1 MDDNSDEDYSFL
13 ESEPSLLDMSIS
25 YYRKERV
32 KKTKNRTTYL
42 AIFLMI
48 IFFLEYF
55 TKEEMK
61 TYSNSIFESSNPKRC
76 PKLSK
81 FSFYLYGG
89 RYILLFLIYNYV
101 NIYGALT
108 YIFIDTFSL
117 AFSSFLKSFYIEPRP
132 FWEKNSIFPCF
143 CAKGYSGPSTTG
155 IYTFVIFSSFYR
167 IIKTRLKNQFS
178 KIFLFLFC
186 FIMVSIT
193 YYIRLFQNV
202 DYFHQIAFGFGIGF
216 CIYFWFF
223 DIIKIDFLSRK
234 QFRQLMN
241 HSILIISFSICFF
254 IIVQVIHFNTGLN
267 MKPMYLINI
276 QKFCDLKKFFS
287 GRDMKSFQLFE
298 FIGCYFGV
306 FLEYKIYFNHDLS
319 LFSQYNINERKGY
332 VFNRTSRRKSFI
344 RFLLCYFIQI
354 LFFNKIMPSGKD
366 FNFQFGGLIYIII
379 KIFLL
384 FFQGFFSFFILKRI
398 LVKLKLTNEE
408 LIKLKILEMK
418 RKIESEEQQK
428 LY

>member
-25 YYRKERV
+25 YYRKERE

-42 AIFLMI
+42 AILLLI
-48 IFFLEYF
+48 LFFVEHF

-61 TYSNSIFESSNPKRC
+61 IYSNAIFESSNPKRC
-76 PKLSK
+76 VKLSK

-89 RYILLFLIYNYV
+89 RYILIFLIYNYV

-108 YIFIDTFSL
+108 YMFIDTFSL
-117 AFSSFLKSFYIEPRP
+117 AFSSFIKSFYIEPRP
-132 FWEKNSIFPCF
+132 FWEKKTIFPCF

-155 IYTFVIFSSFYR
+155 IYTFVMFSSFYR
-167 IIKTRLKNQFS
+167 IIKTTLRFQFS
-178 KIFLFLFC
+178 KIILFIFC

-193 YYIRLFQNV
+193 YYIRLLQNV
-202 DYFHQIAFGFGIGF
+202 DYFHQIIFGFGIGF

-223 DIIKIDFLSRK
+223 NIIKIDFLSRK
-234 QFRQLMN
+234 QFRQLIN
-241 HSILIISFSICFF
+241 HFILIISFSVGFF
-254 IIVQVIHFNTGLN
+254 IIVQVIHFNTGFT

-276 QKFCDLKKFFS
+276 QKYCKLKKFLS
-287 GRDMKSFQLFE
+287 GKDMKPYQIFE

-306 FLEYKIYFNHDLS
+306 FLEYKVYFNNDLS
-319 LFSQYNINERKGY
+319 LFSQYNIRERKGY
-332 VFNRTSRRKSFI
+332 VFNRTSRRKSFV

-366 FNFQFGGLIYIII
+366 FDFEYGILIYNII

-384 FFQGFFSFFILKRI
+384 CFQGFFFFFIMKRI
-398 LVKLKLTNEE
+398 LVKLNLTNEE
-408 LIKLKILEMK
+408 LIKLKFLEMK
-418 RKIESEEQQK
+418 RKLENEELQK

>member
-25 YYRKERV
+25 YYRKERE

-42 AIFLMI
+42 AILLLI
-48 IFFLEYF
+48 LFFVEHF

-61 TYSNSIFESSNPKRC
+61 IYSNAIFESSNPKRC

-89 RYILLFLIYNYV
+89 RYILIFLIYNYV

-108 YIFIDTFSL
+108 YMFIDTFSL

-132 FWEKNSIFPCF
+132 FWEKNTIFPCF

-155 IYTFVIFSSFYR
+155 IYTFVMFSSFYR
-167 IIKTRLKNQFS
+167 IIKTTLRFQFS
-178 KIFLFLFC
+178 KIILFIFC

-193 YYIRLFQNV
+193 YYIRLLQNV
-202 DYFHQIAFGFGIGF
+202 DYFHQIIFGFGIGF

-223 DIIKIDFLSRK
+223 NIIKIDFLSRK
-234 QFRQLMN
+234 QFRQLIN
-241 HSILIISFSICFF
+241 HFILIISFSVGFF
-254 IIVQVIHFNTGLN
+254 IIVQVIHFNTGFT

-276 QKFCDLKKFFS
+276 QKYCKLKKFLS
-287 GRDMKSFQLFE
+287 GKDMKPYQIFE

-306 FLEYKIYFNHDLS
+306 FLEYKVYFNNDLS
-319 LFSQYNINERKGY
+319 LFSQYNIRERKGY
-332 VFNRTSRRKSFI
+332 VFNRTSRRKSFV

-366 FNFQFGGLIYIII
+366 FDFEYGILIYNII

-384 FFQGFFSFFILKRI
+384 CFQGFFFFFIMKRI
-398 LVKLKLTNEE
+398 LVKLNLTNEE
-408 LIKLKILEMK
+408 LIKLKFLEMK
-418 RKIESEEQQK
+418 RKLENEELQK

>member
-42 AIFLMI
+42 AILLLI
-48 IFFLEYF
+48 LFFVEHF
-55 TKEEMK
+55 TKDEMK
-61 TYSNSIFESSNPKRC
+61 IYSNAIFESSNPKRC

-89 RYILLFLIYNYV
+89 RYILIFLIYNYV

-108 YIFIDTFSL
+108 YMFIDTFSL

-132 FWEKNSIFPCF
+132 FWEKNTIFPCF

-155 IYTFVIFSSFYR
+155 IYTFVMFSSFYR
-167 IIKTRLKNQFS
+167 IIKTTLRFQFS
-178 KIFLFLFC
+178 KIILFIFC

-193 YYIRLFQNV
+193 YYIRLLQNV
-202 DYFHQIAFGFGIGF
+202 DYFHQIIFGFGIGF

-234 QFRQLMN
+234 QFRQLIN
-241 HSILIISFSICFF
+241 HFILIISFCVGFF
-254 IIVQVIHFNTGLN
+254 IIVQVIHFNAGFT

-276 QKFCDLKKFFS
+276 QKYCKLKKFLS
-287 GRDMKSFQLFE
+287 GKDMKPYQIFE

-306 FLEYKIYFNHDLS
+306 FLEYKVYFNNDLS
-319 LFSQYNINERKGY
+319 LFSQYNIRERKGY
-332 VFNRTSRRKSFI
+332 VFNRTS
-344 RFLLCYFIQI
+344 
-354 LFFNKIMPSGKD
+354 
-366 FNFQFGGLIYIII
+366 
-379 KIFLL
+379 
-384 FFQGFFSFFILKRI
+384 
-398 LVKLKLTNEE
+398 
-408 LIKLKILEMK
+408 
-418 RKIESEEQQK
+418 
-428 LY
+428 

>member
-25 YYRKERV
+25 YYRKERE

-42 AIFLMI
+42 AILLLI
-48 IFFLEYF
+48 LFFVEHF

-61 TYSNSIFESSNPKRC
+61 IYSNAIFESSNPKRC

-89 RYILLFLIYNYV
+89 RYILIFLIYNYV

-108 YIFIDTFSL
+108 YMFIDTFSL

-132 FWEKNSIFPCF
+132 FWEKNTIFPCF

-155 IYTFVIFSSFYR
+155 IYTFVMFSSFYR
-167 IIKTRLKNQFS
+167 IIKTTLRFQFS
-178 KIFLFLFC
+178 KIILFIFC

-193 YYIRLFQNV
+193 YYIRLLQNV
-202 DYFHQIAFGFGIGF
+202 DYFHQIIFGFGIGF

-223 DIIKIDFLSRK
+223 NIIKIDFLSRK
-234 QFRQLMN
+234 QFRQLIN
-241 HSILIISFSICFF
+241 HFILIISFSVGFF
-254 IIVQVIHFNTGLN
+254 IIVQVIHFNTGFT

-276 QKFCDLKKFFS
+276 QKYCKLKKFLS
-287 GRDMKSFQLFE
+287 GKDMKPYQIFE

-306 FLEYKIYFNHDLS
+306 FLEYKVYFNNDLS
-319 LFSQYNINERKGY
+319 LFSQYNIRERKGY
-332 VFNRTSRRKSFI
+332 VFNRTSRRKSFV

-366 FNFQFGGLIYIII
+366 FDFEYGILIYNII

-384 FFQGFFSFFILKRI
+384 CFQGFFFFFIMKRI
-398 LVKLKLTNEE
+398 LVKLNLTNEE
-408 LIKLKILEMK
+408 LIKLKFLEMK
-418 RKIESEEQQK
+418 RKLENEEQQK
-428 LY
+428 LF